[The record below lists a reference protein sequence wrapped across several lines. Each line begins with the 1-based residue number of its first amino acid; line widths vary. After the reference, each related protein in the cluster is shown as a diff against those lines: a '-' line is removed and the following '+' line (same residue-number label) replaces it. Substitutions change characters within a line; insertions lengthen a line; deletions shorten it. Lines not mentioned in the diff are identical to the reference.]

1 MISFKD
7 NKSLFFLGFVIL
19 MYVFLFFINKQ
30 KTYLAVTKSFNIFNE
45 IYYVFILIFIL
56 IAFTNYIIKPKI
68 ISKYLGKKA
77 GIKGWLISIIT
88 GILSTGP
95 IYMWY
100 PLLKNLKQ
108 RGARDA
114 YIATFL
120 YNRSIKLPILPII
133 IFYFSLKFV
142 IVLLTVMIFVSVIQG
157 IIVEK
162 IVGGNKY
169 ENSNS
174 F

>member
-1 MISFKD
+1 MINFKD
-7 NKSLFFLGFVIL
+7 NKSLFFLGFVIFTYIL
-19 MYVFLFFINKQ
+19 LYFINKQ
-30 KTYLAVTKSFNIFNE
+30 KTYLAITKSLNIFNE
-45 IYYVFILIFIL
+45 IYYVFIIIFIL
-56 IAFTNYIIKPKI
+56 IVFTNYIIKPEI

-77 GIKGWLISIIT
+77 GIKGWFISIIT
-88 GILSTGP
+88 GVLSTGP

-100 PLLKNLKQ
+100 PLLKNLKKQ
-108 RGARDA
+108 GARDA
-114 YIATFL
+114 YISTFL

-142 IVLLTVMIFVSVIQG
+142 VVLLIVMIVISVIQG

-162 IVGGNKY
+162 IVEVKKH

-174 F
+174 V